1 MNETNAWA
9 SVLLPGQVTPA
20 SYLVGPLAKQYRL
33 IVDILQRQR
42 DVTLTGVG
50 FDTLQGLIR
59 DELPENEAAG
69 LLDELSLR
77 SRMDQ
82 LVEWG
87 TCSAWQDRAETQE
100 DFLRNRHRYQLSEA
114 GYQLNSAVHAI
125 EAEMGATS
133 TAVLLAPITLRD
145 RLQATVAALG
155 EGDQATASR
164 EFAQVQTTVQAM
176 SEAATDW
183 QNALAVALGG
193 SPSEEKVTRLLET
206 ILTYAEMWGAGV
218 DAWSG
223 PIGAH
228 LPRLREVPEAQWR
241 AMALT
246 RLGTS
251 AADPLIDAAADEM
264 RRDLDVLGAWF
275 TGANPQA
282 TRLRRQIRDAVAPVL
297 KSHRALLAVGGTVSR
312 KADLLRLADALE
324 SVDTDEDAWRLWCRA
339 TGLHSARHV
348 TDLAPE
354 MSLGHRLST
363 WEADPVPIARR
374 LRTQG
379 LRSTA
384 GRAPNIVDRRKA
396 RAEARRRAQREQAN
410 LERAATSLASRSG
423 TPFSEWEPLDDDE
436 AAVLLDLL
444 TEARRYR
451 PGTEVL
457 EATSADGRWLLRL
470 TACEGSAVLHV
481 PTGRLVVPD
490 AVVEFTA

>member
-1 MNETNAWA
+1 MDETNAWA
-9 SVLLPGQVTPA
+9 LVPLPGQVTPA

-50 FDTLQGLIR
+50 FDTLQDLIR
-59 DELPENEAAG
+59 DELPANEAAD
-69 LLDELSLR
+69 LLNELDLR

-125 EAEMGATS
+125 EAELGTTS

-145 RLQATVAALG
+145 RLQATIAALD
-155 EGDQATASR
+155 EGDSASASR
-164 EFAQVQTTVQAM
+164 EFAQVQTTLQAM
-176 SEAATDW
+176 SEAATGW

-193 SPSEEKVTRLLET
+193 SPTEEKVTRLLET
-206 ILTYAEMWGAGV
+206 ILTYTEMWGAGV

-223 PIGAH
+223 PIAAQ
-228 LPRLREVPEAQWR
+228 LPRLREVPEEHWR
-241 AMALT
+241 GMALT

-251 AADPLIDAAADEM
+251 APTALIVTAADEM

-275 TGANPQA
+275 TGTNPQA

-354 MSLGHRLST
+354 ISHGRRLST
-363 WEADPVPIARR
+363 WEADPVLVTRR

-379 LRSTA
+379 PRSTT
-384 GRAPNIVDRRKA
+384 GRAPNVVDRRKA
-396 RAEARRRAQREQAN
+396 RAEARRRAQWEQAN
-410 LERAATSLASRSG
+410 LERAAASLAARSG
-423 TPFSEWEPLDDDE
+423 TALSEWAALGEDE
-436 AAVLLDLL
+436 AAILLDLL
-444 TEARRYR
+444 SEARRFR
-451 PGTEVL
+451 PDNAVL

-470 TACEGSAVLHV
+470 TSRKGSAVLHL
-481 PTGRLVVPD
+481 PAGRLIVPD
-490 AVVEFTA
+490 AIVEFIA